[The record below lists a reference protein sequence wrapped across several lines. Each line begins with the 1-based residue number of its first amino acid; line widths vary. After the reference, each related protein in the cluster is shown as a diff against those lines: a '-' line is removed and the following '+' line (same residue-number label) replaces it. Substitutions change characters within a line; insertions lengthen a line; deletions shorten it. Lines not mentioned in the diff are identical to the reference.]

1 LIFQDSLKARP
12 GLLDF
17 FGLYMQQSIDA
28 LDTFALF
35 FANKDRGIKR
45 FLELG
50 TGMGG
55 FAVLL
60 GIAGKINN
68 FEVFTFTNRSLLLSE
83 VQNAQI
89 FDIYKNLSVNFI
101 YGDIS
106 TDSTQKIEELIQASG
121 CTVLLCDGGD
131 KPREFNFFAPY
142 LKKGDYILAHDFQ
155 DSVEYFELHKDELL
169 WPSLEICAID
179 IQDTCNKFNLKKIDI
194 YDDFIIGGLCAFIKE

>member
-1 LIFQDSLKARP
+1 MIFQDSLKARP

-35 FANKDRGIKR
+35 FAKDRGIKR

-55 FAVLL
+55 LAVLL
-60 GIAGKINN
+60 GLVGKTKN

-83 VQNAQI
+83 TQNTQI
-89 FDIYKNLSVNFI
+89 FDIYKSLSVNFI
-101 YGDIS
+101 YGDIF
-106 TDSTQKIEELIQASG
+106 TDSNQKIVELIQASG

-131 KPREFNFFAPY
+131 KPREFNLFAPY

-155 DSVEYFELHKDELL
+155 DSVEYFDLHKEELL
-169 WPSLEICAID
+169 WPSLEICTMD

-194 YDDFIIGGLCAFIKE
+194 YDDFIKGGLCAFVKE